1 MDHVNK
7 ELFQHQLID
16 DKQFALLES
25 IRTQRIVSL
34 YYELR
39 LLLYLGIMLF
49 TGGIGYLAYMNMGEM
64 IHVLSMTLMGAAIVV
79 GFYFIQKFAQPYDHK
94 EVKVALP
101 YFDYLLLLV
110 SLLIISLWV
119 YVQLY
124 FNLADILINW
134 SSFISAAIF
143 IYMAYR
149 YDNRALLS
157 MGITA
162 IAAAVGISITPVD
175 WATGDWSAVSHL
187 YLTSLFLGVILI
199 ATGLITFQQQIK
211 QHFRFTYLNFGLIL
225 YFIGCLWG
233 MFDSESNYFYA
244 LLTLLSA
251 GVLAY
256 YSWQQKEFLF
266 FLYSNLTSYI
276 VITYLIIKTINQMN
290 DGYVVLIYYF
300 PISCFAYIFYLIKK
314 KSHFAHD

>member
-7 ELFQHQLID
+7 ELHQCQLID
-16 DKQFALLES
+16 EKQFALLES
-25 IRTQRIVSL
+25 IRTRRLVSL

-49 TGGIGYLAYMNMGEM
+49 TGGIGYLAYQNMGEM
-64 IHVLSMTLMGAAIVV
+64 VHLLCMTLMGTAIVI
-79 GFYFIQKFAQPYDHK
+79 GFYFIQKFAKPYDHQ
-94 EVKVALP
+94 EVKVDLP

-119 YVQLY
+119 YVQVY
-124 FNLADILINW
+124 FDLVAMLINW

-175 WATGDWSAVSHL
+175 WATGDWSAVANL
-187 YLTSLFLGVILI
+187 YITSLLLGAALI
-199 ATGLITFQQQIK
+199 AAGFVTYLQNIK
-211 QHFRFTYLNFGLIL
+211 QHFRFTYINFGLIL

-233 MFDSESNYFYA
+233 MFGSEMPYFYA
-244 LLTLLSA
+244 LLTLVSA
-251 GVLAY
+251 GVLTY
-256 YSWQQKEFLF
+256 YSWREKEFLF
-266 FLYSNLTSYI
+266 FLYSNITTYI
-276 VITYLIIKTINQMN
+276 TITYLIFRLIEQMN
-290 DGYVVLIYYF
+290 DGYFILVYYF
-300 PISCFAYIFYLIKK
+300 PASCIGYIFYLIKQ
-314 KSHFAHD
+314 KSHFTHD